1 MSERDIQ
8 EEVFETDEEQLDEF
22 KASMG
27 DPSEVPEP
35 TSTKQKKR
43 KGDKQQTDDPADSP
57 TAVKAEKAK
66 VAESKMGMIQAVIER
81 MNGMSKSDL
90 AAKYE
95 QMLESLKESD
105 LTEEEQDEEVTVVSV
120 SHRVT
125 SDDINI
131 DEDMNALFGSDDT
144 LTEEFKDRAVTI
156 FEAAVVSKINEELEK
171 VVVSVESVLEEE
183 RTNLRE
189 EMTGRLD
196 DYMDYVVENWME
208 ENKLAVESG
217 IRSEMTES
225 FIQGIRDLFI
235 EHYVDIPEEQVD
247 VLEELAVT
255 SENLE
260 DRLNEEIRRNAGLK
274 KELEQY
280 AKLEVFAESCE
291 SLTESQK
298 EKFWSLAESVDY
310 VDEENYAEKLA
321 MLKESYFSET
331 EDNRVNSDFDDSEPL
346 EEETDTT
353 YVDPTMSAY
362 VSAISRTLKK

>member
-1 MSERDIQ
+1 
-8 EEVFETDEEQLDEF
+8 
-22 KASMG
+22 
-27 DPSEVPEP
+27 
-35 TSTKQKKR
+35 
-43 KGDKQQTDDPADSP
+43 
-57 TAVKAEKAK
+57 
-66 VAESKMGMIQAVIER
+66 
-81 MNGMSKSDL
+81 
-90 AAKYE
+90 
-95 QMLESLKESD
+95 
-105 LTEEEQDEEVTVVSV
+105 LTEEGQVFEITDVSV

-274 KELEQY
+274 KELEHY

-353 YVDPTMSAY
+353 YVDPAMSAY